1 MATELVGRPVDR
13 VDGRFKITGAAR
25 YAADTP
31 VARAAHAVIVQSTI
45 ARGRVRRIET
55 GAAERAPGVLVVLTP
70 ANMPRLRPVKA
81 DFAAGGVPGGGTVLG
96 EDRLPLSDD
105 RVHYAGQHLAVVV
118 AETLEEARHA
128 ASLVEVA
135 YDAERPVLDL
145 DDPAAVA
152 ETPEKWFGEPLQL
165 RRGDPDAAFD
175 RAKAEGAVVEATY
188 TTPAEHHNPMEP
200 SATVALWEGEQL
212 TVYDSTQWVVG
223 TRNALARAF
232 GLSPEQV
239 RVICPYVGGGFG
251 CKGWIWP
258 HTLLAA
264 AAARVVG
271 RPVKL
276 VLTRLQMFTS
286 VGHRPPT
293 VQTVALGAGK
303 DGRLLAGRH
312 ATVHVTS
319 PVGTHI
325 EACGLL
331 TTRSLYA
338 IPNLETAHRLVRI
351 NVATPT
357 AMRAPGECPGMFALE
372 CAMDELAHALG
383 MDPVEL
389 RLANHAD
396 VHPDTGLPWSSKH
409 LRECYRLG
417 AERFGWA
424 ARTPQPRSMRRDG
437 LLVGFGMAGAFYPA
451 YRFPASA
458 RVRIEADGRA
468 VVGTAAHDLGTG
480 AYTVLA
486 QVAADALGLPVERV
500 AVELGDSSLPGA
512 PVAGGSNTT
521 ASVAPVVAE
530 AAGYAAAELIHL
542 AVADSRSP
550 LHGLRGDRVVARAGR
565 LVSLDDPSRS
575 DTYADALARV
585 GRAYIEGRATSFG
598 HGAGGRFTFHSFG
611 AHFCEVTVDPEL
623 GRVRV
628 SRVVTVLDTG
638 RVLNPKTARS
648 QVIGGVVMGIGMALM
663 EHAAYDKRTGRCATD
678 NLADY
683 PICVNADIGS
693 LEVHFL
699 DIPDPHIN
707 PIGARGIG
715 EIPITGVAAA
725 VANAVFHATGRRI
738 RDLPITPERLL

>member
-1 MATELVGRPVDR
+1 MATEVIGRPIDR
-13 VDGRFKITGAAR
+13 VDGRLKVTGAAR
-25 YAADTP
+25 YTAEAP
-31 VARAAHAVIVQSTI
+31 VSGVAHAVIVQSTI
-45 ARGRVRRIET
+45 ARGRVRRIEAA
-55 GAAERAPGVLVVLTP
+55 AAERAPGVLTVLTP
-70 ANMPRLRPVKA
+70 VNMPRLRNVES
-81 DFAAGGVPGGGTVLG
+81 DFAGGGAPGGGTVLG

-128 ASLVEVA
+128 ASLVTVA
-135 YDAERPVLDL
+135 YDAERPVLGL
-145 DDPAAVA
+145 DDPEAVV
-152 ETPEKWFGEPLQL
+152 ETSGQVFGDDLQI
-165 RRGDPDAAFD
+165 RRGDPDAAFA
-175 RAKAEGAVVEATY
+175 RAKAAGVVVEATY
-188 TTPAEHHNPMEP
+188 TTPSEHHNPMEP
-200 SATVALWEGEQL
+200 SATVAVWEGESL

-223 TRNALARAF
+223 TRNALAQAF
-232 GLSPEQV
+232 GLPPERV

-264 AAARVVG
+264 ATAKVVG

-276 VLTRLQMFTS
+276 VLTRPQMFTS

-293 VQTVALGAGK
+293 VQTLALA
-303 DGRLLAGRH
+303 AGRDGALLGGRH
-312 ATVHVTS
+312 TTVHEAS
-319 PVGTHI
+319 PVGTHL
-325 EACGLL
+325 EACGTL
-331 TTRSLYA
+331 TTRALYA
-338 IPNLETAHRLVRI
+338 VPNLELAHRIVRI

-383 MDPVEL
+383 MDPIAL

-396 VHPDTGLPWSSKH
+396 VHPDTGRPWSSKH
-409 LRECYRLG
+409 LRECYRIG

-424 ARTPQPRSMRRDG
+424 ARTPQPGSMRRDG

-458 RVRIEADGRA
+458 RVRIGADGRA

-480 AYTVLA
+480 AYTVFT
-486 QVAADALGLPVERV
+486 QVAADALGLPIERV
-500 AVELGDSSLPGA
+500 TIELGDSSLPGG

-521 ASVAPVVAE
+521 ASVSPVVAE
-530 AAGYAAAELIHL
+530 AAEHAVAELIHL

-550 LHGLRGDRVVARAGR
+550 LHGLREDRVVVRDGR
-565 LVSLDDPSRS
+565 LVSLDDPSRTDS
-575 DTYADALARV
+575 YADALVRA
-585 GRAYIEGRATSFG
+585 GREQVEGRATSSG
-598 HGAGGRFTFHSFG
+598 HGAEDRFTFHSFG
-611 AHFCEVTVDPEL
+611 AHFCEVTVDPDL
-623 GRVRV
+623 ARARVT
-628 SRVVTVLDTG
+628 RVVTVLDTG
-638 RVLNPKTARS
+638 RVLNAKTARS
-648 QVIGGVVMGIGMALM
+648 QVQGGVIMGIGMALM
-663 EHAAYDKRTGRCATD
+663 EHAAYDRRTGRCVTD

-683 PICVNADIGS
+683 PVCVNADIGA
-693 LEVHFL
+693 LDVHFL

-715 EIPITGVAAA
+715 EIAITGVAAA

-738 RDLPITPERLL
+738 RDLPITPERLV